1 VSPRLPTF
9 GRLRFPPVALRFYRR
24 ASSPVSGE
32 RVESHASR
40 RSVCR
45 VDTRGSLAA
54 EIEQRM
60 QIAGLEFSGFPGR
73 DSANLRTLDYAGR
86 VAWFRYR
93 FELVFLTPF
102 RRLVGL
108 ESPDCYIWLCVFE
121 LAGGAISA
129 LANLAIGQGQDHA
142 KFTATLKS
150 YMPTFARATFALD
163 DPRPGRH
170 GQRATTP
177 AEHFY
182 QFFRNGLAH
191 SFSIEWGGI
200 QHREELTNVGPDY
213 LFQTTQGAGGEHG
226 LGVVPREFVEE
237 FEAGCQRI
245 LESFEAATS
254 ESEIRGAFEQTFER
268 VFLTKAR
275 APLP

>member
-1 VSPRLPTF
+1 
-9 GRLRFPPVALRFYRR
+9 
-24 ASSPVSGE
+24 
-32 RVESHASR
+32 
-40 RSVCR
+40 
-45 VDTRGSLAA
+45 
-54 EIEQRM
+54 M
-60 QIAGLEFSGFPGR
+60 QIEGREFSGFPGR
-73 DSANLRTLDYAGR
+73 DSANLRMLDYAGR

-102 RRLVGL
+102 RRLVRL

-121 LAGGAISA
+121 LAGAAISA
-129 LANLAIGQGQDHA
+129 LANSAIGQGDDHA
-142 KFTATLKS
+142 KFTEAVNV

-163 DPRPGRH
+163 DPRRGRH
-170 GQRATTP
+170 GQRAATP

-191 SFSIEWGGI
+191 SFCIEWGGI
-200 QHREELTNVGPDY
+200 QHREELANVGPDY

-237 FEAGCQRI
+237 FEVACERI
-245 LESFEAATS
+245 LEAFEAATP
-254 ESEIRGAFEQTFER
+254 ESEIRRAFERTFDR
-268 VFLTKAR
+268 VFLRKAR

>member
-1 VSPRLPTF
+1 
-9 GRLRFPPVALRFYRR
+9 
-24 ASSPVSGE
+24 
-32 RVESHASR
+32 
-40 RSVCR
+40 
-45 VDTRGSLAA
+45 
-54 EIEQRM
+54 M
-60 QIAGLEFSGFPGR
+60 QIEGLEFSGFPGR
-73 DSANLRTLDYAGR
+73 DSANLRMLDYDGR

-121 LAGGAISA
+121 LAGAAISA
-129 LANLAIGQGQDHA
+129 LANLAIGQGNDCA
-142 KFTATLKS
+142 KFTATIHR
-150 YMPTFARATFALD
+150 YMPTFARATFPLD
-163 DPRPGRH
+163 DPGSGRH

-182 QFFRNGLAH
+182 RFFRSGLAH
-191 SFSIEWGGI
+191 SFCIEWGGI

-213 LFQTTQGAGGEHG
+213 LFQTTQGAQGEHG
-226 LGVVPREFVEE
+226 LGVVPGEFVEE

-245 LESFEAATS
+245 LESFRVATP
-254 ESEIRGAFEQTFER
+254 ESEIRAAFDRTFER

-275 APLP
+275 PPLP